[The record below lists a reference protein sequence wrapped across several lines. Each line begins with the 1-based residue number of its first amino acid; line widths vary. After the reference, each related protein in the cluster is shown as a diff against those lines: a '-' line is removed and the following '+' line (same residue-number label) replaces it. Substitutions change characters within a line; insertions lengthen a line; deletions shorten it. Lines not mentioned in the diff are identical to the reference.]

1 MSRSENWREEPRD
14 ELTLKAKLLIEKIK
28 NEVSNLEQN
37 FEFYQEEHGVD
48 SSNIESLERLLE
60 QVRIL
65 NGKNDERDL

>member
-1 MSRSENWREEPRD
+1 MD

-48 SSNIESLERLLE
+48 SSNIESLERLLD

-65 NGKNDERDL
+65 NGKNDEHDL

>member
-1 MSRSENWREEPRD
+1 MD

-65 NGKNDERDL
+65 NGKNDEHDL

>member
-1 MSRSENWREEPRD
+1 MD

-28 NEVSNLEQN
+28 SEVSNLEEN

-48 SSNIESLERLLE
+48 ISNIESLERLLA
-60 QVRIL
+60 QVRTL

>member
-1 MSRSENWREEPRD
+1 MD

-48 SSNIESLERLLE
+48 SSNIESLERLFE

-65 NGKNDERDL
+65 NGKNDEHDL

>member
-1 MSRSENWREEPRD
+1 MD

-28 NEVSNLEQN
+28 TEVSNLDQN

-48 SSNIESLERLLE
+48 ASNIESLERLLE
-60 QVRIL
+60 QVKIL

>member
-1 MSRSENWREEPRD
+1 MD

>member
-1 MSRSENWREEPRD
+1 MD
-14 ELTLKAKLLIEKIK
+14 ELTLKAKLLIEQIK

-37 FEFYQEEHGVD
+37 FEFYQEEHGFD